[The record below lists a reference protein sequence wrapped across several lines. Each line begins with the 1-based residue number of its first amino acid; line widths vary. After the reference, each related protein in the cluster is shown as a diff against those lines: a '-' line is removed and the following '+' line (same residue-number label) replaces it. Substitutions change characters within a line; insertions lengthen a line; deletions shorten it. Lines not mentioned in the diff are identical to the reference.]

1 MTEIRHEELFRIIRS
16 TAKLSDRVLITP
28 TSRFQ
33 DDLGVD
39 SLDLVSVLLNIQD
52 EYGVEWTDEEISKCT
67 SVADILDGMKQRG
80 VQLSAA

>member
-1 MTEIRHEELFRIIRS
+1 MTEIRHEDLYRIIRS

-28 TSRFQ
+28 TSRFLE
-33 DDLGVD
+33 DLGVD

-52 EYGVEWTDEEISKCT
+52 EYGVEWTDEEISKCA